1 MLHRCRQMQ
10 RHAQLVYT
18 AREKA
23 PGVAHHAKAGNI
35 NSALVN
41 TPHASGDFVL
51 VLDCDMIV
59 HPEFLLRTLGHFYVE
74 SKAGNDG
81 ASAKGQPSTS
91 WVLKP
96 KAALLQAPQDFWN
109 VEAADPL
116 GHCARFFYGPGLQG
130 RDGAN
135 ATPCC
140 GTGVL
145 FRRDILVSIGGQAY
159 GSVTEDYNT
168 AMHLLAS
175 GFGNMYVNERL
186 TFGMVPEDISG
197 GWLAVLQASWSC
209 RPRGPGIRVQA
220 HPLHD
225 SACSMPSNASR
236 PYKATSM
243 HDNGPSLPRNTTQRN
258 HAAAHMLPPAEA
270 LCTPLHCHTRASFD
284 SLHPPARRYPG
295 PAPAL
300 GHGRPSDPV
309 PQQPAG
315 HAGPHLHAAP
325 AVLGVCCLQLAGHP
339 HRLHGIPAR
348 SVSSGHPGSLRH

>member
-1 MLHRCRQMQ
+1 ME

-18 AREKA
+18 ARTKS
-23 PGVAHHAKAGNI
+23 PGVTHHAKAGNI
-35 NSALVN
+35 NSALLN
-41 TPHASGDFVL
+41 TPHATGDFVL

-74 SKAGNDG
+74 TKAGNDVS
-81 ASAKGQPSTS
+81 SAKGQPATR
-91 WVLKP
+91 WALKP

-175 GFGNMYVNERL
+175 GFANMYVNERL

-197 GWLAVLQASWSC
+197 GWLARYLLTCWLLLAQLQSSTDRWCCSMQDLLHVPATAAMRCLPHQRRCAHTITQWCSHACCPYPTPHVPAALQA
-209 RPRGPGIRVQA
+209 P
-220 HPLHD
+220 
-225 SACSMPSNASR
+225 
-236 PYKATSM
+236 
-243 HDNGPSLPRNTTQRN
+243 
-258 HAAAHMLPPAEA
+258 
-270 LCTPLHCHTRASFD
+270 
-284 SLHPPARRYPG
+284 
-295 PAPAL
+295 
-300 GHGRPSDPV
+300 
-309 PQQPAG
+309 
-315 HAGPHLHAAP
+315 
-325 AVLGVCCLQLAGHP
+325 
-339 HRLHGIPAR
+339 
-348 SVSSGHPGSLRH
+348 